1 MPFVPSLLCL
11 DHQCLT
17 LLDHT
22 FGARSPDEGCALLLG
37 PVPMQSRWLVNT
49 VWPCCNVW
57 WPPAERTSCFAVDPM
72 EQLAAQ
78 RWGRGRGLQ
87 VLAVAHSHPAAAA
100 IPSDKDRR
108 LGLSDG
114 LMLITDRDGSPLAW
128 WLDGERRVTSI
139 PVEVWDTRQCKEAC
153 S

>member
-1 MPFVPSLLCL
+1 
-11 DHQCLT
+11 
-17 LLDHT
+17 
-22 FGARSPDEGCALLLG
+22 
-37 PVPMQSRWLVNT
+37 
-49 VWPCCNVW
+49 
-57 WPPAERTSCFAVDPM
+57 M

-87 VLAVAHSHPAAAA
+87 VLAVAHSHPATAA

-139 PVEVWDTRQCKEAC
+139 PVEVWDTRQCQEAC